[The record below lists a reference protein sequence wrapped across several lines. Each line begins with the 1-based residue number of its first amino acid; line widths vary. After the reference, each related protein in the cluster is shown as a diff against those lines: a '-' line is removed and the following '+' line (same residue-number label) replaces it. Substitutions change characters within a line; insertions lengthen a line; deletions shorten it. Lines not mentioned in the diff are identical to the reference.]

1 VRALVTGSE
10 GFAGRHLVKALRAD
24 GHDVRRF
31 DLRLSGDVRDY
42 ERVRDAVEAAEPDWV
57 FHLAAVA
64 WPGESLADPRRSLD
78 VNVTGALNV
87 LEAVRV
93 TGSDARVLLAGTS
106 EEYGYEGRAPGERLT
121 EDSAC
126 RPTTPYGVSKL
137 AATTLG
143 MVYARR
149 FGMNVVATRAFNHTG
164 WGRQAV
170 NAESAF
176 ARRIVAVE
184 RGEADH
190 VAHGDL
196 SSVRN
201 FTSVH
206 DVVAAY
212 RLAVTLEPG
221 IYNICSADSVPLSS
235 VMGILTGLSTVSDV
249 PLKQDPGLGRTDR
262 GVFPEPSCEPLRA
275 AGWQPLIPL
284 KAALTEVLEYWR
296 SR

>member
-1 VRALVTGSE
+1 MRTLVTGSE
-10 GFAGRHLVKALRAD
+10 GFAGQHLVKALLAD
-24 GHDVRRF
+24 GHQVRRF
-31 DLRLSGDVRDY
+31 DLRLVDDARDY
-42 ERVRDAVEAAEPDWV
+42 ERVRDAVEDAEPDWV

-64 WPGESLADPRRSLD
+64 WPGESLMDPRRTLD

-87 LEAVRV
+87 LEAVRA
-93 TGSDARVLLAGTS
+93 TGSHARVLLAGTS
-106 EEYGYEGRAPGERLT
+106 EEYGYEGREPGERLT
-121 EDSAC
+121 EDSVC

-137 AATTLG
+137 AASTLG

-212 RLAVTLEPG
+212 QMAVTLEPG
-221 IYNICSADSVPLSS
+221 IYNICSTYTVPLRA
-235 VMGILTGLSTVSDV
+235 VMDILTGLSTVASV
-249 PLKQDPGLGRTDR
+249 PLKQDPGLGRVDR
-262 GVFPEPSCEPLRA
+262 GTFPEPRCGPLRA
-275 AGWQPLIPL
+275 AGWEPRVSLE
-284 KAALTEVLEYWR
+284 AALAEVLEYWR
-296 SR
+296 SQ